1 MIGLNTQ
8 NFKTVSL
15 PSAVTDLSSL
25 LQLLNDKKLFEKHL
39 TKLVNLTNEAN
50 EAIENVGKAKEI
62 QNLLIEAE
70 QINTKAKEGQQ
81 AAQDK
86 ADQIISDAES
96 RSKLLYSNAQANAD
110 KLVNDAEIKL
120 QDAKQ
125 DWNDALV
132 SKTANEKL
140 ESELKDKEINL
151 NKRENALQKVEREI
165 EKKKELLAQL

>member
-39 TKLVNLTNEAN
+39 TKLVKLTDEAN

-140 ESELKDKEINL
+140 ESELKAKEINL
-151 NKRENALQKVEREI
+151 TKRENALQKVEREI

>member
-140 ESELKDKEINL
+140 ESELKAKEINL
-151 NKRENALQKVEREI
+151 TKRENALQKVEREI